1 MWGAGTILGA
11 DLPRQINHG
20 VDDVAVNLLRYLGHG
35 ATLVSGPAG
44 QPVLLA
50 FAERRL
56 FAVLVLTIRDGR
68 ILKIE
73 ASVDPSAAERRR
85 SGPVEF

>member
-1 MWGAGTILGA
+1 MTER
-11 DLPRQINHG
+11 PPPQVNHG
-20 VDDVAVNLLRYLGHG
+20 PHDVAVNLLRYLGRG

-50 FAERRL
+50 FMDRRL
-56 FAVLVLTIRDGR
+56 FAVLVFTLRDNL

-73 ASVDPSAAERRR
+73 ASVDPSAAIPR
-85 SGPVEF
+85 

>member
-44 QPVLLA
+44 SRCCSRSPSGGCSPCW
-50 FAERRL
+50 F
-56 FAVLVLTIRDGR
+56 
-68 ILKIE
+68 
-73 ASVDPSAAERRR
+73 SPSATAE
-85 SGPVEF
+85 F